1 MSDTIWTWAFRIA
14 LVFCLLGMLSGF
26 GVMASPILDKLMF
39 VALAVVVV
47 CAIRNKRNQ
56 TRR

>member
-1 MSDTIWTWAFRIA
+1 MNDTIWSWIFRIA
-14 LVFCLLGMLSGF
+14 IIFCLLGMLSGF
-26 GVMASPILDKLMF
+26 GVIASPLLDKLMY

-47 CAIRNKRNQ
+47 CAIRNKMNQ